1 MQGVMYEK
9 IMYVQKT
16 KSALLQATWRR
27 KSKGGGEIC
36 MEKEFQRDVPTK
48 GRVCGKEAFPQR
60 IAMIAL

>member
-1 MQGVMYEK
+1 
-9 IMYVQKT
+9 MYVQKT

>member
-1 MQGVMYEK
+1 MNKFQFVKKCKEGVMYEK

-36 MEKEFQRDVPTK
+36 MEKELNQNP
-48 GRVCGKEAFPQR
+48 
-60 IAMIAL
+60 